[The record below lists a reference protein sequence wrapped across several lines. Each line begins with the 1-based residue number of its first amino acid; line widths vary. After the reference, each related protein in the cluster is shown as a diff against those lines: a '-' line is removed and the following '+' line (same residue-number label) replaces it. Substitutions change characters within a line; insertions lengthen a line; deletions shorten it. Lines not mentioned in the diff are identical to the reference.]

1 MFRNLLE
8 GWYGYPHIH
17 CTFPITLRDAS
28 QCDTSSSSTRTY
40 FVCLDCGKE
49 FPYDWRE
56 MKVLKRF
63 PATRPGTG
71 ICSQAFSLTSMECVF
86 ELGREARKMIKC
98 FGER

>member
-63 PATRPGTG
+63 PATRTRHWNLQPSVQPDLNGMC
-71 ICSQAFSLTSMECVF
+71 I
-86 ELGREARKMIKC
+86 
-98 FGER
+98 